1 MNLGD
6 AIDLLRDAVPAGAG
20 VWADFGAGTGTFTL
34 ALAETL
40 GPRSTIYAVDDEAGA
55 IRALRELAVS
65 SATHI
70 VPVKADFS
78 LPLEPTEL
86 GTAALDGIL
95 FANSLHFV
103 PDAEDVLSRLA
114 TMVRSGGQVIVIEY
128 DRRGASQWVPHPI
141 PAAQWPALAA
151 SAGLVEPTITA
162 RRPSMYSGTLYVGV
176 ASKLVRMPPPFP
188 LTRSS
193 SLK

>member
-1 MNLGD
+1 MNLDD

-40 GPRSTIYAVDDEAGA
+40 GPRSTIYAIDDEASA
-55 IRALRELAVS
+55 IRALRELPVS
-65 SATHI
+65 SATQI

-78 LPLEPTEL
+78 LSLEPTAL
-86 GTAALDGIL
+86 GSVPLDGIL

-103 PDAEDVLSRLA
+103 TDAGDVVSRLA
-114 TMVRSGGQVIVIEY
+114 TLVHGGGRVIVIEY

-151 SAGLVEPTITA
+151 SAGLVQPTITA
-162 RRPSMYSGTLYVGV
+162 RRPSMYSGSLYVGM
-176 ASKLVRMPPPFP
+176 ARKP
-188 LTRSS
+188 
-193 SLK
+193 